1 MSFSPAVRD
10 ENWPPPPAW
19 LRRDNGSVNSNEP
32 LPARSPEPPEP
43 PPAPFVDIGKIEA
56 ALARKPLD
64 EIAEKIR
71 ALTYGGMI
79 EFAEAIWRVNA
90 GVEITQEA
98 LPAALHR
105 WATLGGEK

>member
-19 LRRDNGSVNSNEP
+19 LRRDNGNVNFDELP
-32 LPARSPEPPEP
+32 PARAPEPPEP
-43 PPAPFVDIGKIEA
+43 RPEPSIDLGKIEA

-71 ALTYGGMI
+71 ALTYGDMI

-90 GVEITQEA
+90 GMEITQEA

-105 WATLGGEK
+105 WSTSRS